1 MTRITQ
7 ERFISIYILDSC
19 NKQEQARRVWRSLTY
34 FCYFFINIYTSIQ
47 DPTQISLVCEH
58 LPFPLMQAGSF
69 PLHFSMYES
78 LYSYI
83 YFMTLRHVSDTSTFL
98 KIGILFLSAL
108 NLQPPAQ
115 GQHSR
120 KAYWWN
126 KVKKYL
132 TEVLLRILSD
142 DHCHS

>member
-1 MTRITQ
+1 MQQTRASQ
-7 ERFISIYILDSC
+7 EGVEEPHLLLLFLYKYLY
-19 NKQEQARRVWRSLTY
+19 KY
-34 FCYFFINIYTSIQ
+34 Q

-142 DHCHS
+142 DHGHS